1 MRITALVGRNR
12 VQPGQGMSTVGL
24 IVSVIASRY
33 RRSPIFFYKE
43 MPRSLICPGSTG
55 HWWPGQL
62 LRHDWADYT
71 FSSKMFIRFRKC
83 VHSYFQSTLL
93 ASFELFQS
101 SNCLHFENLSNPKY
115 DYLGRRRCT
124 IYITKKLFMQM
135 QNSMLIVLFNL
146 MHPEHR
152 NFGVGM

>member
-1 MRITALVGRNR
+1 
-12 VQPGQGMSTVGL
+12 
-24 IVSVIASRY
+24 
-33 RRSPIFFYKE
+33 

-135 QNSMLIVLFNL
+135 QNSMLIVLFNIKWCDFAYMQIRQSSNHNNAYFNRFL
-146 MHPEHR
+146 MYQNHSLT
-152 NFGVGM
+152 F